1 MMDPCKPY
9 ANLHQAMALASNEMR
24 VWRSILQCQ
33 VPGLSLPFM
42 VQIDSQGFRLLAI
55 SGACCGCCS
64 VVVCCVGWVV
74 LTISFY
80 TEMPVGLHTIVYG
93 SNDAGRTVHNDNTDF
108 EKKIEEVAKQ
118 LNLKKHPVAGQE
130 LYTSALTEGHL
141 GLVRVT
147 PYIS

>member
-1 MMDPCKPY
+1 
-9 ANLHQAMALASNEMR
+9 MALNFTVPSPWVIFAVHGSDR
-24 VWRSILQCQ
+24 L
-33 VPGLSLPFM
+33 PGLSSSCHIWCVL
-42 VQIDSQGFRLLAI
+42 
-55 SGACCGCCS
+55 CC
-64 VVVCCVGWVV
+64 VVLCCVGWYL
-74 LTISFY
+74 LTI